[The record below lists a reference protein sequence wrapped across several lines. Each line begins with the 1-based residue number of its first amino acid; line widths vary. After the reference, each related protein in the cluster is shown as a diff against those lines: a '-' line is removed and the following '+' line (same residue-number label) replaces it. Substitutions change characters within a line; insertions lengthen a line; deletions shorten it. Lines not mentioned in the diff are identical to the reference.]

1 MESTQPLHS
10 HQSSL
15 CKIKTVSSIKRKLEQ
30 STMGQDEEHGENQ
43 VLTGRP
49 GGAEEGTALEGRGA
63 FGWLLRGPHAS
74 TTGCFISPGSVKEKM
89 VQRPWRPAGSEWAAV
104 TLRSSEH
111 PLWTA
116 SGTDPPSCCTE
127 RMPRGIQSYS
137 GSPWRNTCEQ
147 VSSLPPSLQCHQ
159 LPLERQESLREAH
172 TTPGEVQEE
181 PDSFYFRAKQ
191 RHWHESPVSTTP
203 RSQRAPRS
211 ATLQLPTRPQWCP
224 LVRLVA
230 PPRLTSR

>member
-1 MESTQPLHS
+1 
-10 HQSSL
+10 
-15 CKIKTVSSIKRKLEQ
+15 
-30 STMGQDEEHGENQ
+30 MGQDEEHGENQ

-127 RMPRGIQSYS
+127 RMPRGIQSHS
-137 GSPWRNTCEQ
+137 GTRGGTRVSKAAACLQ
-147 VSSLPPSLQCHQ
+147 VSNVTSCHSRGRKACEKPRQ
-159 LPLERQESLREAH
+159 HQER
-172 TTPGEVQEE
+172 
-181 PDSFYFRAKQ
+181 YK
-191 RHWHESPVSTTP
+191 
-203 RSQRAPRS
+203 RSQIPFISEQNSAIGTSLLSAPRHT
-211 ATLQLPTRPQWCP
+211 ATEPPA
-224 LVRLVA
+224 A
-230 PPRLTSR
+230 PPCSYPQGPSGAPSCAWWLHHG